1 MKIRRAE
8 LENLPRIV
16 EIEDQ
21 LLHVILQMLIR
32 LA

>member
-8 LENLPRIV
+8 LENLPMIG